1 MDDLF
6 DIGNFNMQTSK
17 SGFPSRYLGS
27 GSQKQKSIY
36 LLGVLGVSVVY
47 CSRVD

>member
-1 MDDLF
+1 MENLF
-6 DIGNFNMQTSK
+6 DIDNFNMQTSK
-17 SGFPSRYLGS
+17 SSLPSGYLDS

-36 LLGVLGVSVVY
+36 LLGVLGVFVVY

>member
-17 SGFPSRYLGS
+17 SSLPSGYLGS

-47 CSRVD
+47 SSRVD